1 MQAED
6 IFQSKSTGK
15 ALSSTNILLSFLSAR
30 ENLQSVQE
38 DSWTLPIYRWEFTIQ
53 NMIIFDTLHIPP
65 RQQEKLQDATM
76 KKMFLCWA
84 CEQNFK
90 T

>member
-15 ALSSTNILLSFLSAR
+15 ALNSTNILLSFQSAR

-38 DSWTLPIYRWEFTIQ
+38 DSWTLHIYRWKFTIQ

-65 RQQEKLQDATM
+65 AGEIARCHDEENVFVLG
-76 KKMFLCWA
+76 L
-84 CEQNFK
+84 
-90 T
+90 